1 MPMDPGLKQRLVGAA
16 VLVAVAVIFLPILI
30 KAPAPDSEVSELS
43 FKLPEAPVDEPR
55 SINLPLSADAANA
68 DLLPEETA
76 TQQEERA
83 DSAEEDSSD
92 RPDATGAAP
101 AEPEPALPPTTANG
115 KYVVHFASFA
125 TREDAEVTAR
135 GLQARELPAF
145 TEAVSANGRAAVRV
159 RIGPYLTQA
168 EAEIVR
174 IQAAQVRPD
183 VQPRVFMLLDEGA
196 AERTAAA
203 LEQSSPSPAPA
214 RTAASGVG
222 FVVQLGAFSN
232 AARANG
238 LQERLRKAGIVAFTD
253 TVNTS
258 RGRLIRVNAG
268 PVSSRREADQLKTKV
283 KSAVEIEGVV
293 RSHP

>member
-1 MPMDPGLKQRLVGAA
+1 MDPGLKQRLVGAA
-16 VLVAVAVIFLPILI
+16 VLVAVAVIFLPIMV
-30 KAPAPDSEVSELS
+30 KVPAPDSEVSELS

-68 DLLPEETA
+68 ELLPEGETA

-92 RPDATGAAP
+92 RPDAAGAAP

-135 GLQARELPAF
+135 GLQAREMPAF

-232 AARANG
+232 AARATG

-268 PVSSRREADQLKTKV
+268 PVSSRREADQLKAKV